1 MNNSE
6 FDLYAI
12 HKFCFGNE
20 QRLAA
25 ARKAGCFDCLDIF
38 PAHDI
43 KAWVDDKPV
52 RTALCPKCSTDSV
65 LADDGAIPFSVE
77 LLRAMHD
84 EYFGFDLANKE
95 GKSYTSFA
103 EALADYQRQKS

>member
-6 FDLYAI
+6 FDLDAI

-20 QRLAA
+20 QRLAT
-25 ARKAGCFDCLDIF
+25 ARQAGCFYCLRIYSTD
-38 PAHDI
+38 DI

-65 LADDGAIPFSVE
+65 LADDGAIPFSVD
-77 LLRAMHD
+77 LLQAMHD
-84 EYFGFDLANKE
+84 AYFGFDLDGKE
-95 GKSYTSFA
+95 SKSYTSFA

>member
-6 FDLYAI
+6 FDLDAI
-12 HKFCFGNE
+12 HQRIFGNE
-20 QRLAA
+20 QRLAVA
-25 ARKAGCFDCLDIF
+25 KQAGCFDCLCIF
-38 PAHDI
+38 PVHDI

-52 RTALCPKCSTDSV
+52 RTALCPKCSTDAV

-77 LLRAMHD
+77 LLQAMHD
-84 EYFGFDLANKE
+84 AYFGFDLDDKD